1 MSWHNSISSFTAFSP
16 RLLSTSAG
24 MLSIPSVLLLF
35 ISLMAARTS
44 SLRISGPRSSL
55 TSFVNSSV
63 ISMGLFLLQ
72 YRSSTYSFH
81 HPLTSLG
88 SCSSTPSLYSVP
100 QFPYLMSFCLSSFS
114 LFHTLCRI
122 FPFSAFP
129 LALDIVLPTTA
140 LLLFPL
146 FFLTYCLISCIPV
159 CPFLYF
165 DVSTFFFLPYPVSF
179 PLSPKACGEVVL
191 SGIPQ
196 QPLSPSEWPPLKLSI
211 VPLLCLPFSSLCC
224 LQFSVIVRLLSPLDF
239 LYPIFSYVGF

>member
-1 MSWHNSISSFTAFSP
+1 
-16 RLLSTSAG
+16 

-63 ISMGLFLLQ
+63 ISMGLFCSDIDLPHILSIVLLLPWGLVAAL
-72 YRSSTYSFH
+72 
-81 HPLTSLG
+81 HPY
-88 SCSSTPSLYSVP
+88 PVP

-129 LALDIVLPTTA
+129 LALDTTA
-140 LLLFPL
+140 LLLFQL

-179 PLSPKACGEVVL
+179 PLSPKACVEVVL

-196 QPLSPSEWPPLKLSI
+196 RPLSPSEWPPLKLSI
-211 VPLLCLPFSSLCC
+211 VPLLCLP
-224 LQFSVIVRLLSPLDF
+224 
-239 LYPIFSYVGF
+239 

>member
-1 MSWHNSISSFTAFSP
+1 
-16 RLLSTSAG
+16 

-63 ISMGLFLLQ
+63 ISMGLFCSDIDLPHILSIVLLLPWGLVAAL
-72 YRSSTYSFH
+72 
-81 HPLTSLG
+81 HPY
-88 SCSSTPSLYSVP
+88 PVP

-159 CPFLYF
+159 WPFLYF
-165 DVSTFFFLPYPVSF
+165 DVSIFF
-179 PLSPKACGEVVL
+179 
-191 SGIPQ
+191 
-196 QPLSPSEWPPLKLSI
+196 
-211 VPLLCLPFSSLCC
+211 
-224 LQFSVIVRLLSPLDF
+224 
-239 LYPIFSYVGF
+239 

>member
-35 ISLMAARTS
+35 ISLMAARNS

-55 TSFVNSSV
+55 TSFVYSSV
-63 ISMGLFLLQ
+63 FSFGLFFFCFDIDLPYILSIVLLLPWGLLAAL
-72 YRSSTYSFH
+72 
-81 HPLTSLG
+81 HPY
-88 SCSSTPSLYSVP
+88 PVP

-129 LALDIVLPTTA
+129 LALDVVLTTTA

-146 FFLTYCLISCIPV
+146 FFLTYCLIFI
-159 CPFLYF
+159 L
-165 DVSTFFFLPYPVSF
+165 
-179 PLSPKACGEVVL
+179 EH
-191 SGIPQ
+191 
-196 QPLSPSEWPPLKLSI
+196 
-211 VPLLCLPFSSLCC
+211 
-224 LQFSVIVRLLSPLDF
+224 SPL
-239 LYPIFSYVGF
+239 ISYIMSTHDNV